1 MRAKIGLAFG
11 SLTLLLLLVAGLAVS
26 QLVSQRLETDTRAGL
41 LRAARLVSFTFDRE
55 IQERQRD
62 LLAQATLLDAQQ
74 ALGPDNPQADN
85 HRQLLKAFA
94 GRYGLQSVVLAD
106 NQGRVRLAS
115 DASLENQ
122 DISQAPWFA
131 KDLKAPLVSDA
142 SATLGP
148 GQRHVDI
155 VVPVGTEGLLVAQL
169 AEPWVDTL
177 RNRLRLL
184 ASPDQ
189 SSRLEVFISTRDG
202 RPLTFHNTTATVPA
216 QALAMAPGTCARDE
230 GDNGQP
236 YLACAAV
243 GDGYKDYP
251 GLGWRVTMRLP
262 ESVAFASAE
271 SLESRI
277 AWIGLL
283 ASVLFGIAGWLLA
296 DRISKPITA
305 MAQAAD
311 RIASGERTLALPQ
324 DGKDEIARLARS
336 LSSLLATLRQEERAL
351 VATNQA
357 LEARVAER
365 TLKLERAVSDL
376 QDANTDLDRFTSMVT
391 HDLLAPVRAMRTF
404 SELLQMDF
412 AAQMPPEAQR
422 LLKRIDQAGL
432 DMSNLVNALH
442 ALSKLGQKPLQV
454 VTADMT
460 AIARQTVEAN
470 MPAWQGKAFTVN
482 DLPPSRCDPSMM
494 RIVFDNLIGNAVKY
508 SQRQEAPQ
516 ISVGGEV
523 NGDQHVYWVA
533 DNGAGFDPQYAHR
546 LFQIFQRLHS
556 ARDYPGTGVGLATV
570 AKIVGR
576 HGGRVWADSSPGE
589 GAIFYF
595 SLPAPT
601 GDEQDADSA
610 AQNAL
615 AATGSLNAADLN
627 PPSA

>member
-11 SLTLLLLLVAGLAVS
+11 TLTLLLLLAAGLAIS
-26 QLVSQRLETDTRAGL
+26 HLVSQRLETDTRAAL
-41 LRAARLVSFTFDRE
+41 LRAAHLVSVGLDRE
-55 IQERQRD
+55 IQERRRD
-62 LLAQATLLDAQQ
+62 LMALAQLLDTQQ
-74 ALGPDNPQADN
+74 ALGPDAPHADS
-85 HRQLLKAFA
+85 HRQMLKAFA
-94 GRYGLQSVVLAD
+94 DRYGLQAVMLAD
-106 NQGRVRLAS
+106 SQGQVRLAS
-115 DASLENQ
+115 EATLENQ
-122 DISQAPWFA
+122 DLAKAPWFA
-131 KDLKAPLVSDA
+131 QDRRAPLVSDA
-142 SATLGP
+142 SAALAQGL
-148 GQRHVDI
+148 RHVDI
-155 VVPVGTEGLLVAQL
+155 VVPVGAGGVLVAQL

-189 SSRLEVFISTRDG
+189 SSRLEVFVSTRDG
-202 RPLTFHNTTATVPA
+202 RVLATHNGPATVPA
-216 QALAMAPGTCARDE
+216 RSLAIAADSCARDAS
-230 GDNGQP
+230 DSAMP
-236 YLACAAV
+236 YLSCAV
-243 GDGYKDYP
+243 VSEGHKDYL

-262 ESVAFASAE
+262 EDVAFATAAN
-271 SLESRI
+271 LEYRI

-283 ASVLFGIAGWLLA
+283 ASVLFGVAGWLLA

-311 RIASGERTLALPQ
+311 RIASGERALALPQ
-324 DGKDEIARLARS
+324 TGKDEVGQLARS
-336 LSSLLATLRQEERAL
+336 LSSLLATLRQEEATL
-351 VATNQA
+351 VRTNQA

-365 TLKLERAVSDL
+365 TLKLEQAVSDL

-412 AAQMPPEAQR
+412 AEQMPAEAQR

-454 VTADMT
+454 VAADMT
-460 AIARQTVEAN
+460 AIAQQTVEAN
-470 MPAWQGKAFTVN
+470 MPAWQGKRFDIAT
-482 DLPPSRCDPSMM
+482 LPPSRCDPSMM

-508 SQRQEAPQ
+508 SHRQAAPE

-523 NGDQHVYWVA
+523 NGDQHVYWVS
-533 DNGAGFDPQYAHR
+533 DNGTGFDPQYAHR

-570 AKIVGR
+570 AKIISR

-589 GAIFYF
+589 GATFYF
-595 SLPAPT
+595 SLPAP
-601 GDEQDADSA
+601 DDNDAAVDTE
-610 AQNAL
+610 AQAAL
-615 AATGSLNAADLN
+615 AATGTLNAAGLN